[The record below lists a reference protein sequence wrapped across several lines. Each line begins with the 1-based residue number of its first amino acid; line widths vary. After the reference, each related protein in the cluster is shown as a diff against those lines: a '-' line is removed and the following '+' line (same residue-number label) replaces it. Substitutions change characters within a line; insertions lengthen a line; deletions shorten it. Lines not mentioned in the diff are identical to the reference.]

1 MIQRYKPMLLYLD
14 FDGVLHHDD
23 VWLDRHNRPYLRGP
37 GVLFEHAH
45 RLTQILAPYP
55 EIKIV
60 LSTSWVRVKRFSY
73 SVDRLPVELR
83 QRVIGATWHSRFKLD
98 DELVDW
104 WIHTSTRYE
113 QITRDVRRRRPP
125 HWLAL
130 DDDAEGWPES
140 ASAHLMRCDS
150 SLGLGESRV
159 CRQLEDRLAEFH
171 GSQATD
177 EGRTTQATRAG
188 HQTP

>member
-1 MIQRYKPMLLYLD
+1 MLLYLD

-37 GVLFEHAH
+37 GVLFEHAD

-83 QRVIGATWHSRFKLD
+83 QRVVGATWHSRFKLD
-98 DELVDW
+98 DDLVDW
-104 WIHTSTRYE
+104 WMHTSTRYE
-113 QITRDVRRRRPP
+113 QITRDVRRRRPSY
-125 HWLAL
+125 WLAL
-130 DDDAEGWPES
+130 DDDAEGWPDS
-140 ASAHLMRCDS
+140 ASAHLVRCDS

-159 CRQLEDRLAEFH
+159 ARQLEDRLAEDH
-171 GSQATD
+171 VAEATD
-177 EGRTTQATRAG
+177 EGFTTRAARAG
-188 HQTP
+188 YRKP